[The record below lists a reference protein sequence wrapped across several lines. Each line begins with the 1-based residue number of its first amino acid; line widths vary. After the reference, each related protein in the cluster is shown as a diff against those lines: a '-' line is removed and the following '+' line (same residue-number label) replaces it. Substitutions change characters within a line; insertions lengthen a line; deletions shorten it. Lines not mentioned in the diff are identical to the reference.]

1 MCIRDSIYIRNNRR
15 CCRVYIYERHII
27 IYALYNGLFELPNI
41 ELEVVFYM
49 PRGKKKKVEEFDA
62 GKMLEGILRGD
73 RLDDDERYRKSVD
86 NIYKKLRPI
95 WLQECKDAVWLL
107 QDDYIKEVAR
117 ILYLDDQMGG
127 NLDPES
133 LSEDK
138 RNLLGWKQV
147 QSVIERYR
155 ALDYSLVDSESIK
168 AILSSIIKN
177 KQARDADRL
186 KAIEMYTGMYSGEG
200 IEGITFVND
209 LSTSKKV
216 EKEE

>member
-1 MCIRDSIYIRNNRR
+1 
-15 CCRVYIYERHII
+15 
-27 IYALYNGLFELPNI
+27 
-41 ELEVVFYM
+41 M

-73 RLDDDERYRKSVD
+73 RLDDDERYKTSVD
-86 NIYKKLRPI
+86 NIYKKLKPI

-186 KAIEMYTGMYSGEG
+186 KAIEMYNEMFTSEN
-200 IEGITFVND
+200 IEGITFLND
-209 LSTSKKV
+209 LYRGPYKKD
-216 EKEE
+216 EE